1 MDITNRCLSFIDREV
16 ELRREQREYLSGDG
30 DGNVRGRGLFIRL
43 SDEIVVLEYLR
54 GLIALS
60 DNRLILSNKNKNMSK
75 FKPLADR
82 IQIRPD
88 EQASHTGN
96 FVIPDSAKEKPVT
109 GFVVAVGP
117 KVDHAH
123 ISVGDRVV
131 YSSSA
136 AVSVEIDGELVTY
149 LMERDC
155 HFVISN
161 N

>member
-82 IQIRPD
+82 I
-88 EQASHTGN
+88 
-96 FVIPDSAKEKPVT
+96 
-109 GFVVAVGP
+109 
-117 KVDHAH
+117 
-123 ISVGDRVV
+123 
-131 YSSSA
+131 
-136 AVSVEIDGELVTY
+136 
-149 LMERDC
+149 
-155 HFVISN
+155 
-161 N
+161 